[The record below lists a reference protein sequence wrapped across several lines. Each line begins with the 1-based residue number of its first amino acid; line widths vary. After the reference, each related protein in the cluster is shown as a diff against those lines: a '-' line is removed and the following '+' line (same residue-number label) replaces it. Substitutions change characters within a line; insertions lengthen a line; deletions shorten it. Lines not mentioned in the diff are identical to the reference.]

1 MSVLTSKRT
10 VSKAQYVNK
19 ANEIYVETIR
29 FLTRL
34 SSRYSRLIAEP
45 VAKLAGD
52 LLDECEK
59 ANSIYPKG
67 EQKKQLRF
75 VHLTEAKACLRA
87 LDVRLAHCYEIMT
100 KNPQGCFSTSE
111 GSTHDSTTAME
122 RLDRMADRLGCLLDD
137 EENLL
142 KAIMSSDANR

>member
-1 MSVLTSKRT
+1 MSVLAANRA

-19 ANEIYVETIR
+19 ANDIYTETIR

-34 SSRYSRLIAEP
+34 SSRYSRLVAEP

-67 EQKKQLRF
+67 DEKKRLRLM
-75 VHLTEAKACLRA
+75 HLTEARACLRA
-87 LDVRLAHCYEIMT
+87 LDVRLSHCYQIMIN
-100 KNPQGCFSTSE
+100 NPQGCCSRKSRQ
-111 GSTHDSTTAME
+111 S
-122 RLDRMADRLGCLLDD
+122 
-137 EENLL
+137 
-142 KAIMSSDANR
+142 